1 MTAHLCYT
9 IRLLLIDSHMRYS
22 AVTCDPDDFTK
33 ANGWSLR
40 TSDYGRE
47 TELLIA
53 VTSCESGV
61 VLKDMI
67 TVRLAELAWVIR

>member
-1 MTAHLCYT
+1 
-9 IRLLLIDSHMRYS
+9 MRYS

-33 ANGWSLR
+33 ENGWSLR

-53 VTSCESGV
+53 VTSCESCFEIRFGGGV
-61 VLKDMI
+61 VSD
-67 TVRLAELAWVIR
+67 VDG